1 MDQWKAGTVIN
12 RETDYII

>member
-12 RETDYII
+12 RETDYVI